1 MAHDRDTLVEIFAGW
16 EHYQAHLIN
25 AVSPLTADQLALQ
38 AAPHLR
44 PIAQLAAH
52 IIGARARWFRNFL
65 GEGDA
70 SLESLTVYGGSDQPL
85 PTAAELVAGL
95 QVTWSVMKDILDLWS
110 ADDLAVTF
118 TRTYRGETVCSPAA
132 GWCGICW
139 STICTTA
146 ANCC

>member
-25 AVSPLTADQLALQ
+25 AVSPLTADQLALR

-85 PTAAELVAGL
+85 PTAAEAGRRFTGH
-95 QVTWSVMKDILDLWS
+95 VERDERYPRSVERRRSCRDLHAHLS
-110 ADDLAVTF
+110 
-118 TRTYRGETVCSPAA
+118 R
-132 GWCGICW
+132 
-139 STICTTA
+139 
-146 ANCC
+146 